1 MISSVA
7 LNPNWKSDGTCE
19 ASPSR
24 NFSLG
29 NRCRGIIN
37 GIDVKAGRTLL
48 NCQAPLAE
56 MFGYSR
62 EIYF

>member
-1 MISSVA
+1 
-7 LNPNWKSDGTCE
+7 
-19 ASPSR
+19 
-24 NFSLG
+24 
-29 NRCRGIIN
+29 
-37 GIDVKAGRTLL
+37 VKAGRTLL